1 MDSTAIP
8 RDHCLPNFKKSDTP
22 TEDALR
28 VPPPSPADPPTPEA
42 IFKREVGLAQLQL
55 GRLKRHLQ
63 KVSTDGRLQTRQRML
78 ERAIREQSGMIS
90 ELMVRMPQNRQP
102 TKRGATRYISGI
114 PAANHRFLPTTTEK
128 APPSID
134 DGTQR
139 ILDVAHREFYLFIAE
154 LRTLHRRRMI
164 ICQSQDHY

>member
-1 MDSTAIP
+1 MDSTTIP
-8 RDHCLPNFKKSDTP
+8 KDHYLPNFKKSDTL

-28 VPPPSPADPPTPEA
+28 VPPPSPADPPPPEA

-90 ELMVRMPQNRQP
+90 ELMARMPQNRQP
-102 TKRGATRYISGI
+102 TKKGATRYISGDPSSESYI
-114 PAANHRFLPTTTEK
+114 FAHHNRKSTAINRRRHSENPRCSASGVVLIHRG
-128 APPSID
+128 I
-134 DGTQR
+134 G
-139 ILDVAHREFYLFIAE
+139 DVA
-154 LRTLHRRRMI
+154 
-164 ICQSQDHY
+164 